1 MVPQHKYEEALAIL
15 FGPVP
20 WLCLNQARAADPNFA
35 NQYPSLGVFRLYYA
49 KGLNTPDSGGSG
61 VHGNI
66 FCYIS
71 KTDLVQYI
79 LEESSQILKILLALI
94 RNYFLFG
101 IYI

>member
-1 MVPQHKYEEALAIL
+1 M
-15 FGPVP
+15 FD
-20 WLCLNQARAADPNFA
+20 QARAAGPNFA

-61 VHGNI
+61 VHGHI

-79 LEESSQILKILLALI
+79 LEESNQILKTLLALI
-94 RNYFLFG
+94 NYFLFG